1 MGEFN
6 LAQVNNKLD
15 EIQAEV
21 LAIEGITWQYAKSG
35 TSVAEIGQA
44 CSWALELNTDFAPPT
59 TTEIEPG
66 NYKIDRIRAG
76 VTTAIVV
83 STPASESAGTI
94 YADYTPTEA
103 NWNIGDLIKVTFSSG
118 YTRTDQAPT
127 AILASNA
134 TAGQDHVHVADA
146 TLWLVGQLCRV
157 YDDVNGSEWL
167 TIGSIPDALTL
178 TFTGNLAANHTTAN
192 NAGVTRA
199 VRHDLT
205 TAVFFTMLQSEAQS
219 FKILGTGTFTTSSA
233 TVPADSARTEAD
245 NYFNGSWLMPIAGAI
260 INQPRLIVDYTG
272 TGGIFAIDGDQ
283 PFTAVTGTVEYV
295 IIGTNSQLV
304 PAADGTNNQTP
315 AQVLGNKA
323 STAIFAAT
331 DTADAIRYL
340 KGILASMTIGT
351 GTFTTSSATVPADI
365 VMGAAKGNDYYN
377 GALLIPLTGACAFQP
392 RLIADF
398 ATTTGIY
405 TIDANHPFTAD
416 TGLVTYIIVASQG
429 DLVTA
434 TDSTNNQTIMDVVGS
449 KPDAATLDDMT
460 ALATAS
466 IVAEVKRVL
475 LRMSTNAFTADIQG
489 SARTELDTMLGQ
501 LATYLSASGAAM
513 SIQVNNL
520 TARTNLEQVLEDYF
534 GVVGC
539 DGVNVFNPDIQG
551 AARTTLDTALAALA
565 TYIAASGAAYSVQM
579 NNQTARTN
587 IEQTIEDLT
596 VVLGVDGVNVL
607 TNINNSANTTINAV
621 FQKFAAILGADSA
634 NVFNPAVQGSART
647 TVDAAIEA
655 LASYFVAS
663 SAAYSAKV
671 NNQTLRTSLEAI
683 LQDFF
688 AVVGCDGTNTFSVT
702 AQGAAQ
708 TVLDTAL
715 YSLAQYF
722 ATNGAAIAA
731 TVNPGGSAR
740 ATLELILED
749 IGDILAGS
757 AGIVT
762 WPGSVKYGNGV
773 SLAEAVA
780 YVSDTLDAAV
790 GTTAAGQTQVKTKTI
805 DAHLGTTVDI
815 CIGSAQDVIVDSVVF
830 TCVDALSADGGTF
843 TGISIQ
849 DNDTT
854 VHTFISQGSGIKAN
868 LTAYAQ
874 LYWTGAVK
882 VRVGKKIQ
890 LTNYVAVPVA
900 NPANC
905 YVEITYH
912 AATSGG
918 TLTDVPA

>member
-1 MGEFN
+1 VGEFN
-6 LAQVNNKLD
+6 LAQVNDKLD

-94 YADYTPTEA
+94 YADYTSTEA
-103 NWNIGDLIKVTFSSG
+103 NWNIGDLMKVTFSGG

-127 AILASNA
+127 AVLTSNA
-134 TAGQDHVHVADA
+134 TLGDTHVHVADA

-167 TIGSIPDALTL
+167 TIDSIPDALTL
-178 TFTGNLAANHTTAN
+178 TFTTTLALNHTTAN

-205 TAVFFTMLQSEAQS
+205 TAIFFTMLQSEAQS
-219 FKILGTGTFTTSSA
+219 FKILATGTFDTSSA
-233 TVPADSARTEAD
+233 VTPADSTRTEGD
-245 NYFNGSWLMPIAGAI
+245 NYFNGNLLMAI
-260 INQPRLIVDYTG
+260 TGGVINQPKLIADYTG
-272 TGGIFAIDGDQ
+272 TGGIFILDAEQ
-283 PFTAVTGTVEYV
+283 PFTAAPGLVEYV
-295 IIGTNSQLV
+295 VIASGEQLTPTANS
-304 PAADGTNNQTP
+304 ANNQTP
-315 AQVLGNKA
+315 AQVIGNKE
-323 STAIFAAT
+323 
-331 DTADAIRYL
+331 DTA
-340 KGILASMTIGT
+340 
-351 GTFTTSSATVPADI
+351 
-365 VMGAAKGNDYYN
+365 
-377 GALLIPLTGACAFQP
+377 
-392 RLIADF
+392 
-398 ATTTGIY
+398 
-405 TIDANHPFTAD
+405 
-416 TGLVTYIIVASQG
+416 
-429 DLVTA
+429 
-434 TDSTNNQTIMDVVGS
+434 TN
-449 KPDAATLDDMT
+449 DDMS

-466 IVAEVKRVL
+466 MVAEIKRIL

-489 SARTELDTMLGQ
+489 SARTELDVMIG
-501 LATYLSASGAAM
+501 
-513 SIQVNNL
+513 I
-520 TARTNLEQVLEDYF
+520 
-534 GVVGC
+534 
-539 DGVNVFNPDIQG
+539 
-551 AARTTLDTALAALA
+551 LA

-587 IEQTIEDLT
+587 IEQTFEDLAT
-596 VVLGVDGVNVL
+596 VLGVSGTSVI
-607 TNINNSANTTINAV
+607 TNINNSANATYDAV
-621 FQKFAAILGADSA
+621 AQKFAAIIGADGA
-634 NVFNPAVQGSART
+634 NVFNPTIQGSART
-647 TVDAAIEA
+647 TLDAALEI
-655 LASYFVAS
+655 LASYFTAS

-671 NNQTLRTSLEAI
+671 NNLTLRTSLEAI
-683 LQDFF
+683 LQDYF

-722 ATNGAAIAA
+722 ATNGAAISA

-780 YVSDTLDAAV
+780 YVSDTADTISSSVSEGTLEITEDSGSSTTVITASEITQGAGFWKGALALCTGGDNDGQIKPVVASAV
-790 GTTAAGQTQVKTKTI
+790 GSVTVFPAFGATIDVSDTFLLISAWRPDVWNQQPDAPITFNATAAP
-805 DAHLGTTVDI
+805 ATVLD
-815 CIGSAQDVIVDSVVF
+815 
-830 TCVDALSADGGTF
+830 LSTAGY
-843 TGISIQ
+843 SYMV
-849 DNDTT
+849 N
-854 VHTFISQGSGIKAN
+854 SLRIK
-868 LTAYAQ
+868 
-874 LYWTGAVK
+874 
-882 VRVGKKIQ
+882 
-890 LTNYVAVPVA
+890 VA
-900 NPANC
+900 NPGAQTVTFSLCEVVNGVAETVVDTFVVDSSN
-905 YVEITYH
+905 YTLYH
-912 AATSGG
+912 S
-918 TLTDVPA
+918 LTDMFSLSQWTGDDLKITAVASDAGPYACTGQYQYALARTS